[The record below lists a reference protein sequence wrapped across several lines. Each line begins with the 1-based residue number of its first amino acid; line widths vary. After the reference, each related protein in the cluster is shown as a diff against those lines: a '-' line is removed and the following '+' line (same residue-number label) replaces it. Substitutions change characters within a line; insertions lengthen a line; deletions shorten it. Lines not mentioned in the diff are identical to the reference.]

1 MTHEVPPTL
10 PPDAAATAAC
20 ACSSAPPHP
29 PVAGPGPSSRPAV
42 TEDADVIVVG
52 AGPAGSAT
60 AAYLARAGVDVLVL
74 EKASFPREK
83 VCGDGL
89 TPRAVKALVGMGVPV
104 GEQDGWVRNKGL
116 RIIGG
121 GVRLELPWPELSS
134 YPGYGLVRT
143 RLDFDEILAR
153 TAQKAGARLLEG
165 VTVTGPVLD
174 DSGRI
179 TGVTARPAG
188 AAGEPERSYRARV
201 VVAADG
207 NSSRLSLAMGL
218 SKRDDRPMGV
228 AVRTYYTSPRH
239 QDDYL
244 ESWLDLW
251 DGENLLPGYGWIF
264 GMGDGTSNVGLGMLN
279 TSSSFGNV
287 DYRDL
292 LRRWLAG
299 MPSEWG
305 YLEENRTQPIRGA
318 ALPMGFNRTPHYTRG
333 LLLAGDAGGMVNPF
347 NGEGIP
353 YALESGELAA
363 QVIAQAL
370 ARPDAAG
377 AERVLMS
384 YPQALKAA
392 YGGYYT
398 LGRRFV
404 QAIGNPKVMQF
415 ATKYGMP
422 RPALMRITLKLL
434 ANLTEPRGGH
444 ATDRVIHALSKMTA
458 VRHRQ
463 SSRLAA
469 EIEIWRRGKEAPHAE
484 LVRSDPGA
492 RRPGRRLRD
501 LLARAGGLYWP
512 EALEPRE
519 TGRLR
524 VRDRADPAAE
534 RQPVPGEVLP
544 DGDAVHPLRHRDR
557 VPLPVGRGV

>member
-1 MTHEVPPTL
+1 VTHEVPPSL
-10 PPDAAATAAC
+10 PPDAAATPAHGR
-20 ACSSAPPHP
+20 APGGT
-29 PVAGPGPSSRPAV
+29 PVAGPGAPSRAARS
-42 TEDADVIVVG
+42 EDADVIVVG

-60 AAYLARAGVDVLVL
+60 AAYLARAGVDVLLL
-74 EKASFPREK
+74 EKANFPREK

-89 TPRAVKALVGMGVPV
+89 TPRAVKALIGMGVPLD
-104 GEQDGWVRNKGL
+104 ERDGWVRNKGL

-153 TAQKAGARLLEG
+153 TAQKSGARLLEG

-174 DSGRI
+174 DAGRI
-179 TGVTARPAG
+179 TGVTARPTG
-188 AAGEPERSYRARV
+188 AAGEPERSYHARV

-251 DGENLLPGYGWIF
+251 DGRDLLPGYGWIF
-264 GMGDGTSNVGLGMLN
+264 GMGDGTSNVGLGILN

-299 MPSEWG
+299 LPPEWG
-305 YLEENRTQPIRGA
+305 YVEENRTQPIRGA

-363 QVIAQAL
+363 QFIAQAL

-377 AERVLMS
+377 LERVLMA

-398 LGRRFV
+398 LGRGFV

-422 RPALMRITLKLL
+422 RPALMRIALKLL

-444 ATDRVIHALSKMTA
+444 ATDRVIHALSKMT
-458 VRHRQ
+458 
-463 SSRLAA
+463 
-469 EIEIWRRGKEAPHAE
+469 
-484 LVRSDPGA
+484 
-492 RRPGRRLRD
+492 
-501 LLARAGGLYWP
+501 
-512 EALEPRE
+512 
-519 TGRLR
+519 
-524 VRDRADPAAE
+524 PAA
-534 RQPVPGEVLP
+534 
-544 DGDAVHPLRHRDR
+544 
-557 VPLPVGRGV
+557 